1 MDRLPANMDDLR
13 TTYRGFIHRWGYLR
27 EHQISNLAD
36 PNEIV
41 QHVFKNPRD
50 AYELYTEATPEQQEQ
65 LQERFVQ
72 YAWGDLPTT
81 SPNADIA
88 KTVRSRL
95 APYMR
100 DPKTARA
107 MLGGRAGQAYRN
119 MVMWAKHAPDLSQSL
134 EKSPQWRQAFGES
147 FQRYFLKRGLSPADA
162 TQRAMAYLM
171 LQLPGAEGATARVAG
186 QTSLPAVN
194 AGRHGVAN
202 MLAGRHGAMA
212 AFGMAMGRPEAAM
225 YQLAMA
231 GSWMAHSQGFTAA
244 SKLKVTRFFLNAFK
258 ETRNPMRAGALFAR
272 ALDMTAHT
280 GAQAMRLST
289 NSEPVEFH

>member
-1 MDRLPANMDDLR
+1 MDYEPTSLGIEHGDIQLPDGEWRPNPARSPKPPPTPDQLRELRQRINLDLQRAQGGNRYGLGALQDVLDDELMERLPANMDNLR

-72 YAWGDLPTT
+72 YVWGDLPTT

-119 MVMWAKHAPDLSQSL
+119 MVMWAKHAPDLAQSL

-186 QTSLPAVN
+186 QTSLPVAH
-194 AGRHGVAN
+194 AGRHGMTN

-212 AFGMAMGRPEAAM
+212 VMGAAMG
-225 YQLAMA
+225 
-231 GSWMAHSQGFTAA
+231 
-244 SKLKVTRFFLNAFK
+244 
-258 ETRNPMRAGALFAR
+258 
-272 ALDMTAHT
+272 
-280 GAQAMRLST
+280 
-289 NSEPVEFH
+289 